1 MFEWNLRADSIFLQ
15 CRRTT
20 GNVENSKEFSKE
32 TKKEGSN
39 TILREELSDRR
50 QIYRAKSR

>member
-1 MFEWNLRADSIFLQ
+1 MSKNY
-15 CRRTT
+15 
-20 GNVENSKEFSKE
+20 GVENSKEFSKE

>member
-1 MFEWNLRADSIFLQ
+1 MESEGRFDIFAMSKNY
-15 CRRTT
+15 
-20 GNVENSKEFSKE
+20 GVENSKEFSKE